1 MVTRSGGQ
9 TTTQAPPPVSGRR
22 GRHRR
27 PSGAPPPLPRT
38 IGASGKTWLVLAAV
52 AAAALI
58 ALPIVGQ
65 PDPAARF
72 ETRVLV
78 QIARLRTGWLTDVMR
93 AINTAGSRWGTTA
106 LAWAVVVALIGFRRW
121 RHLFTFLGSFA
132 VLATIGT
139 TLIDNVARPRPYG
152 VTIIGRW
159 GGFSMPSPPVA
170 VFSLVLIGI
179 AYALVVP
186 GRPRQWAKW
195 GVAATLAVFA
205 FARLYLAVDHP
216 SDIVYGVILGVAI
229 PLIAFR
235 WFTPNEAFPVSYRRA
250 KKAHLDVTGDRGVAI
265 QRAIEEQLGL
275 TILEV
280 KPVGLE
286 GSGGSTPLR
295 LRVEGGATTYL
306 FAKLYAKSHVTA
318 DRWYKLGRTIL
329 YGALEDE
336 APFQSVRRLV
346 EYEDYALRVLRD
358 ADIPTAAAFGIV
370 EITPEREY
378 MLVTSFVEGGAEI
391 GEPDVVVDDRVIDEG
406 LALVRKLWDA
416 GLAHRDIKPAN
427 LLVRDSRVYLID
439 PFFVQ
444 VRPSPWRQAV
454 DLANMMLVLAVR
466 SDPDRV
472 YEHALKFF
480 TPDEIAEAFAA
491 TRGVASPTQLRAA
504 MKQDGRDLLASFR
517 ALAPERRQIAIQR
530 WSVRRI
536 ALTLAALVALV
547 LLVAQATN
555 LLSPVHDLP
564 ISQPPEC
571 STSSTVILMAQ
582 AVPSASAVPCIDS
595 FPAGWSFGH
604 ATVHNGRGRFSLNS
618 DRAGHHAV
626 VVTLAEACDVSRA
639 HPVPADAPDTRR
651 FEETR
656 RSGSRLSR
664 VRFDRF
670 PGGCATYD
678 INLAKGA
685 PAAVI
690 SDVDRVLAYT
700 ARTRLV
706 RHVYQ
711 DVGLVLC
718 GRGGACPGS

>member
-1 MVTRSGGQ
+1 MVTREGAQ
-9 TTTQAPPPVSGRR
+9 AATDAPPVVRR
-22 GRHRR
+22 DARKRR
-27 PSGAPPPLPRT
+27 PSGAPPPLPRK
-38 IGASGKTWLVLAAV
+38 IGTTGKLWLVLAAV
-52 AAAALI
+52 AAVGLI
-58 ALPIVGQ
+58 LLPIVGQ
-65 PDPAARF
+65 PAPAARF
-72 ETRVLV
+72 ETSVLRQV
-78 QIARLRTGWLTDVMR
+78 ARLRTGWLTNVMR
-93 AINTAGSRWGTTA
+93 GINTVGSKWGTTA
-106 LAWAVVVALIGFRRW
+106 VAWAVVVALIGFRRW

-132 VLATIGT
+132 VLAVIGT
-139 TLIDNVARPRPYG
+139 TLVNNVARPRPYG
-152 VTIIGRW
+152 VEIIGRW

-170 VFSLVLIGI
+170 VFSLILMAIVYG
-179 AYALVVP
+179 LVVQ

-195 GVAATLAVFA
+195 AIGGVIVVFA

-250 KKAHLDVTGDRGVAI
+250 KKAHLDVTGERGVAI
-265 QRAIEEQLGL
+265 QRAIEQQLGL

-280 KPVGLE
+280 KPVGLA

-295 LRVEGGATTYL
+295 LQVEGGSASYL

-336 APFQSVRRLV
+336 GPFHTVRRLV

-358 ADIPTAAAFGIV
+358 AGIPTAAAYGIV

-378 MLVTSFVEGGAEI
+378 MLITEFVEGGAEI
-391 GEPDVVVDDRVIDEG
+391 GETDVVVDDRVIDEG
-406 LALVRKLWDA
+406 LALIRKLWDA

-466 SDPDRV
+466 TDPDRV

-491 TRGVASPTQLRAA
+491 TRGVASPTQLRTA

-517 ALAPERRQIAIQR
+517 ALAPERRPIAIQR
-530 WSVRRI
+530 WNVRRV
-536 ALTLAALVALV
+536 ALTLAV
-547 LLVAQATN
+547 LAASLFIVVQATH
-555 LLSPVHDLP
+555 LLSPVQDLP
-564 ISQPPEC
+564 IAKPPEC
-571 STSSTVILMAQ
+571 GTSSTVILMAQ
-582 AVPSASAVPCIDS
+582 AVPSASAVPCIDVL
-595 FPAGWSFGH
+595 PAGWTFGQ
-604 ATVHNGRGRFSLNS
+604 AVVHNGRGRFWLNS
-618 DRAGHHAV
+618 DQAGHRAV
-626 VVTLAEACDVSRA
+626 VVTLSHACDVTRA
-639 HPVPADAPDTRR
+639 RVVGRRPPDTTR
-651 FEETR
+651 FEEA
-656 RSGSRLSR
+656 RSGSRLSLL
-664 VRFDRF
+664 RFDRF

-678 INLAKGA
+678 IDFDAGA
-685 PAAVI
+685 PPALLA
-690 SDVDRVLAYT
+690 DVERALAYT

-706 RHVYQ
+706 RHVAR
-711 DVGLVLC
+711 DSGLVFC
-718 GRGGACPGS
+718 GRDEACPG

>member
-1 MVTRSGGQ
+1 MWV
-9 TTTQAPPPVSGRR
+9 
-22 GRHRR
+22 
-27 PSGAPPPLPRT
+27 
-38 IGASGKTWLVLAAV
+38 VLAA
-52 AAAALI
+52 AAATALI
-58 ALPIVGQ
+58 LLPIVGQ

-72 ETRVLV
+72 ETRLLRQV
-78 QIARLRTGWLTDVMR
+78 AHLRTGWLTDVMR
-93 AINTAGSRWGTTA
+93 AINTGGSRWGTTA
-106 LAWAVVVALIGFRRW
+106 MAWAVVVALIGFRRW

-132 VLATIGT
+132 VLAVIGT
-139 TLIDNVARPRPYG
+139 TLINNVARPRPYG

-170 VFSLVLIGI
+170 VFSLILMGI

-186 GRPRQWAKW
+186 GRPRQFAKW
-195 GVAATLAVFA
+195 GVALAIAVFA

-235 WFTPNEAFPVSYRRA
+235 WFTPNEAFPVSYRRS
-250 KKAHLDVTGDRGVAI
+250 KKAHLDVTGERGVAI

-295 LRVEGGATTYL
+295 LRVEGGSATYL
-306 FAKLYAKSHVTA
+306 FAKLYAKSHVMA
-318 DRWYKLGRTIL
+318 DRWYKVGRTIL

-336 APFQSVRRLV
+336 APFQTVRRLV

-358 ADIPTAAAFGIV
+358 ADIPTAAAYGIV

-378 MLVTSFVEGGAEI
+378 MLITEFVEGAAEI
-391 GEPDVVVDDRVIDEG
+391 GEADVVVDDRVIDEG

-427 LLVRDSRVYLID
+427 ILVRDSRVYLID

-491 TRGVASPTQLRAA
+491 TRGVASPTQLRTA

-517 ALAPERRQIAIQR
+517 ALAPERRPIAIQR
-530 WSVRRI
+530 WNVRRF
-536 ALTLAALVALV
+536 ALSLAVLAAFLFIVV
-547 LLVAQATN
+547 QATN
-555 LLSPVHDLP
+555 LLSPVQDLP
-564 ISQPPEC
+564 IAQSPEC

-595 FPAGWSFGH
+595 LPAGWTFGQ

-618 DRAGHHAV
+618 DRAGHRAV
-626 VVTLAEACDVSRA
+626 TVTLSDECDVSRA
-639 HPVPADAPDTRR
+639 NAVSPDPPITSS

-656 RSGSRLSR
+656 RSGSRLSLI
-664 VRFDRF
+664 RFDRF
-670 PGGCATYD
+670 PGGCVTYD
-678 INLAKGA
+678 IKLAKGSPTA
-685 PAAVI
+685 LL
-690 SDVDRVLAYT
+690 SDVDRALAYT
-700 ARTRLV
+700 ARTRLE
-706 RHVYQ
+706 RHVYG
-711 DVGLVLC
+711 DAGLVLC
-718 GRGGACPGS
+718 GRGEACPGS